1 MARDHARIRLDI
13 WDDEDFCNLTTTAQW
28 LYFRVLSHASLSYC
42 GVADWRPGRLAA
54 SANDATASDIEAFAI
69 ELERGNY
76 FVVDRDT
83 EEVLVRSFVKH
94 DELMGKWNMAS
105 AVARTW
111 SEVASKPLKGVVV
124 HELHRLMGAGA
135 DGKWD
140 RDDVQKVLKRRRLT
154 PSEAR
159 EMTLPNP
166 TGCTTHW
173 PSECPNDCPSER
185 GKESPS
191 DWGDD
196 APRNG
201 AGNGGALLPTPFSPL
216 PSPESLPSSSLPI
229 GHQEDGP
236 DGEGMMTASRQRSA
250 S

>member
-1 MARDHARIRLDI
+1 MARDHARIRLGI
-13 WDDEDFCNLTTTAQW
+13 WDDEDFCDLSTTAQW
-28 LYFRVLSHASLSYC
+28 LYFRILSHASLSYC

-54 SANDATASDIEAFAI
+54 SAKDATASDIEAFAV
-69 ELERGNY
+69 ELERGHY
-76 FVVDRDT
+76 FVIDRDT

-94 DELMGKWNMAS
+94 DELMGKWNMAA

-124 HELHRLMGAGA
+124 HELHRLMDGGTE
-135 DGKWD
+135 GKWD

-154 PSEAR
+154 PTEAR

-166 TGCTTHW
+166 TGCVAHW

-185 GKESPS
+185 GKENPS
-191 DWGDD
+191 DWEDD
-196 APRNG
+196 APRYGG
-201 AGNGGALLPTPFSPL
+201 ANGGALLPTPYSPL
-216 PSPESLPSSSLPI
+216 PSTSSPSSSPLPVP
-229 GHQEDGP
+229 HQ
-236 DGEGMMTASRQRSA
+236 GEGEGEQMMTATRQRSA